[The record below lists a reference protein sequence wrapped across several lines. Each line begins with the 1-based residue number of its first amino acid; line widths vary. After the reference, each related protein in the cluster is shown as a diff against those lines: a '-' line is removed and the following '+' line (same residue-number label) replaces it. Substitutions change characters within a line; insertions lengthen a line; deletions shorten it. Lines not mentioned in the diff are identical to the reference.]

1 MTVVDSKVPQI
12 TFDLDS
18 FFPKT
23 SPMAMEQMKGSQAA
37 TDINRQG

>member
-23 SPMAMEQMKGSQAA
+23 SPAMKQMKGSPAA